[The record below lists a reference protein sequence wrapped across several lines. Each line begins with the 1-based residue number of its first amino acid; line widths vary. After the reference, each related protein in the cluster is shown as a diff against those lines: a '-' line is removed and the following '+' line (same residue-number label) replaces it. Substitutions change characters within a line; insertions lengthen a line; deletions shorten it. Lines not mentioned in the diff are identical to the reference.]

1 DKKEVKAHD
10 AINLKIKVTGKGNI
24 KLIDPPKIEFPPDF
38 ETYDPKVNANA
49 IVSETGVNGTKT
61 FEYLIIPRNA
71 GEYKITVNG
80 FTYFDLDNNKYATQ
94 PGNEFVLKVT
104 KGDETVTT
112 TVSGV
117 SKSDVQF
124 IGKDIRFIKT
134 TIPVFALNQTAYYDS
149 ILFYMLLIIPAI
161 LFVLLIIFRKRYI
174 ELQSNVTLL
183 KSRKANTVAMKRLKI
198 AKKLLS
204 QNNSTEFL
212 DEMFKVL
219 WGFVSDKL
227 QIPVSELSKENV
239 TTILATKNVSPESVK
254 IFIEALDACE
264 MARFARSI
272 AASND
277 KIYQMGIDV
286 ISKLE
291 EEIA

>member
-1 DKKEVKAHD
+1 
-10 AINLKIKVTGKGNI
+10 
-24 KLIDPPKIEFPPDF
+24 
-38 ETYDPKVNANA
+38 
-49 IVSETGVNGTKT
+49 
-61 FEYLIIPRNA
+61 
-71 GEYKITVNG
+71 
-80 FTYFDLDNNKYATQ
+80 
-94 PGNEFVLKVT
+94 
-104 KGDETVTT
+104 
-112 TVSGV
+112 
-117 SKSDVQF
+117 
-124 IGKDIRFIKT
+124 
-134 TIPVFALNQTAYYDS
+134 
-149 ILFYMLLIIPAI
+149 
-161 LFVLLIIFRKRYI
+161 
-174 ELQSNVTLL
+174 
-183 KSRKANTVAMKRLKI
+183 MKRLKI